1 MVKLQM
7 ENGYYLFKLDNI
19 LKERNISINK
29 LMRDTNTDF
38 KVLKRMMTGELV
50 RFDIFVMSRLCNYFD
65 CSLTDIIEYFPNKNR
80 DLETYT
86 PNPVF
91 LLLSWYTNY
100 NFCTFSNFAFN
111 INASTI
117 FIQNFLCN

>member
-38 KVLKRMMTGELV
+38 KVLKRIMTGELV

-80 DLETYT
+80 NLE
-86 PNPVF
+86 
-91 LLLSWYTNY
+91 S
-100 NFCTFSNFAFN
+100 
-111 INASTI
+111 
-117 FIQNFLCN
+117 

>member
-1 MVKLQM
+1 MVKVKM

-19 LKERNISINK
+19 LKEKNISINK

-65 CSLTDIIEYFPNKNR
+65 CPLTDIIEYFPNKKRN
-80 DLETYT
+80 LE
-86 PNPVF
+86 
-91 LLLSWYTNY
+91 S
-100 NFCTFSNFAFN
+100 
-111 INASTI
+111 
-117 FIQNFLCN
+117 